1 MADAVPTA
9 GSTVSYTQ
17 PQYYS
22 DTGASVAGGVQD
34 MLGTNGYLNSVMGNW
49 YDQSPGQ
56 GPLGQVAQY
65 NPAQQQT
72 FMNPYTQDAAQETM
86 RLSNQNLTENVL
98 PQVNSTFTGAG
109 QFGSSRNADFN
120 NRAIR
125 DNQTSLNGALST
137 MFMKANDTANTQ
149 YKDWTQQGINA
160 GQQDF
165 TNWMQKANFP
175 VSALGTMGQVTGN
188 IRPSSPSSVSTEQAD
203 IPALQKLAMA
213 LTAANT
219 GATDG
224 TLQSILSMLGIGGST
239 GATV

>member
-1 MADAVPTA
+1 
-9 GSTVSYTQ
+9 
-17 PQYYS
+17 
-22 DTGASVAGGVQD
+22 
-34 MLGTNGYLNSVMGNW
+34 MLGTNGYLNSVLGNW
-49 YDQSPGQ
+49 YDQAPNQ

-65 NPAQQQT
+65 DPNQQQN
-72 FMNPYTQDAAQETM
+72 FMNPYTQGAAQEVT

-109 QFGSSRNADFN
+109 QFGSSRNADFT

-160 GQQDF
+160 GQQDY
-165 TNWMQKANFP
+165 TNWLQKANFP

-188 IRPSSPSSVSTEQAD
+188 IRPSQAASISTEQAD

-219 GATDG
+219 GANDG
-224 TLQSILSMLGIGGST
+224 TLQSILGMLNIGGT
-239 GATV
+239 TDPNAVV